1 MKKRMFVVVLIL
13 SSLLCSCGSQGKE
26 PSDKDAAISLQAP
39 STEAG
44 EKDIPQVTVTE
55 YPLPEEVAALEKLDL
70 MDMGLYVDK
79 EQSMYNSDLLNFGYL
94 TTDEEGNVYFFDET
108 QQAIF
113 VCGPEGEN
121 KELLYEGIG
130 GSLHVSN
137 GYLYFVRYS
146 VEGDFAAFCSDSI
159 VRIDVN
165 TKEAEVLYENLPGQI
180 LIMQDILYSSDYGS
194 DYGIISMNL
203 EEPDGDITGLS
214 EIKCVFLNTDGRY
227 LIYNES
233 SFAYKRGYLL
243 ALDIETGTNYFVESK
258 ITYPLLTGN
267 WFSYFDLGTSTRH
280 VLDLETGTDTDL
292 GYHIQHAVSDGNKLY
307 WANQTAGSFQIMLW
321 DGEEVQ
327 EFLTVEG
334 KEGVTG
340 DVLLYLTE
348 DYLYW
353 MLESEIF
360 KEADWGYYQF
370 SDGEMGRLN

>member
-1 MKKRMFVVVLIL
+1 MKKQIMILGLMLIF
-13 SSLLCSCGSQGKE
+13 LCSCGSQGKE

-44 EKDIPQVTVTE
+44 EKDISQVTVTE

-70 MDMGLYVDK
+70 MDMGLYADK

-94 TTDEEGNVYFFDET
+94 TTDEEGNVYFFDEA

-113 VCGPEGEN
+113 MCGPEGEN

-137 GYLYFVRYS
+137 GYLYFVLYS

-165 TKEAEVLYENLPGQI
+165 TKEAEVLYENPHGEI
-180 LIMQDILYSSDYGS
+180 LIIQDILYSSDYGL
-194 DYGIISMNL
+194 ISMKL
-203 EEPDGDITGLS
+203 EEPDGEFTRLS
-214 EIKCVFLNTDGRY
+214 EIGCVYLNTDGRY
-227 LIYNES
+227 LLYNES
-233 SFAYKRGYLL
+233 SLVNKRGYLL
-243 ALDIETGTNYFVESK
+243 AWDIETGTNYFVESK
-258 ITYPLLTGN
+258 IAFPLLTGS
-267 WFSYFDLGTSTRH
+267 WFSYLDFSTSTRH
-280 VLDLETGTDTDL
+280 VLDLETGTDIDL
-292 GYHIQHAVSDGNKLY
+292 GYSIQHAVGDGNKLY
-307 WANQTAGSFQIMLW
+307 WANQTTGSFQIMLW

-334 KEGVTG
+334 KEGVYG
-340 DVLLYLTE
+340 DVFLYLTE

-353 MLESEIF
+353 MFESEIF
-360 KEADWGYYQF
+360 KEADWGYYHF
-370 SDGEMGRLN
+370 LDGKTGRLN

>member
-1 MKKRMFVVVLIL
+1 MKKQIVILGLLLIF
-13 SSLLCSCGSQGKE
+13 LCGCGSQGKE

-39 STEAG
+39 GNAAE
-44 EKDIPQVTVTE
+44 EKDVQQVTVTE

-70 MDMGLYVDK
+70 MNMGLYADK

-94 TTDEEGNVYFFDET
+94 TTDEEGNVYFMDET

-113 VCGPEGEN
+113 MCGPEGEN

-137 GYLYFVRYS
+137 GYLYFVLYS
-146 VEGDFAAFCSDSI
+146 VEGDFAAFCSDGI

-165 TKEAEVLYENLPGQI
+165 TKEAEVLYESPPGQI
-180 LIMQDILYSSDYGS
+180 LIMQDILYSGDYGS
-194 DYGIISMNL
+194 DYGLISMNL

-227 LIYNES
+227 LLYNES
-233 SFAYKRGYLL
+233 SLAYKRGYLL

-258 ITYPLLTGN
+258 ITYPLLTGR
-267 WFSYFDLGTSTRH
+267 WFSYFDLGTGTRH

-292 GYHIQHAVSDGNKLY
+292 GYQIQHAVGDGNKLY
-307 WANQTAGSFQIMLW
+307 WAKLAAGSFQIMLW

-353 MLESEIF
+353 MFESKIF
-360 KEADWGYYQF
+360 QEADWGYYRL
-370 SDGEMGRLN
+370 SDGETGRLN